1 MTVADNGNS
10 PVIVVTMTTTPSR
23 ALAAAAA
30 LATLAVLP
38 LAGCASPA
46 AAGATRAATSTTTS
60 AAPEHQGYTVVTQ
73 PSLRPGDPVPRP
85 TEKVVLTI
93 TGKTSQ
99 GTEVRLDLPTIE
111 RLGLVE
117 YSVDDKQAE
126 GHRVTFRGVLLR
138 SLLDYVGA
146 EDSATLH
153 TLALNDYAVDV
164 PASDA
169 FDYPT
174 MLATSADGRRMTVEH
189 YGPTRIVYPT
199 DSFDLDPVTYDP
211 RWTWQLKGIE
221 VR

>member
-1 MTVADNGNS
+1 
-10 PVIVVTMTTTPSR
+10 MTTTPSR
-23 ALAAAAA
+23 ALVAAATLAA
-30 LATLAVLP
+30 LAVLP

-46 AAGATRAATSTTTS
+46 AAGSRPATSTTTTTAA
-60 AAPEHQGYTVVTQ
+60 AAPTGYTVISQ
-73 PSLRPGDPVPRP
+73 PSLRPGDPVPAP
-85 TEKVVLTI
+85 TEKVVLTFS
-93 TGKTSQ
+93 GKTTRGGS
-99 GTEVRLDLPTIE
+99 VRLDLPTIE

-138 SLLDYVGA
+138 SLLDYVGV
-146 EDSATLH
+146 EEGATLH

-169 FDYPT
+169 SAYPV
-174 MLATSADGRRMTVEH
+174 MLATSVDGRRMTVEH

-211 RWTWQLKGIE
+211 RWTWQLKEI
-221 VR
+221 VVK